1 MRRRNWILGA
11 ALVAALAVPAAL
23 HAHAG
28 HAHKVMGTVTSVSAT
43 QVELK
48 DTEGKTVV
56 ITLDA
61 KTVYRSG
68 KVKADPST
76 LKVGTR
82 VVVEAEETAGA
93 KRMNATV
100 VQMAAPTSV
109 IVKHASKTN

>member
-28 HAHKVMGTVTSVSAT
+28 HSHKVMGTVTAVTAT

-61 KTVYRSG
+61 KTIYRSG
-68 KVKADPST
+68 KVKADPT
-76 LKVGTR
+76 GLKVGTR
-82 VVVEAEETAGA
+82 VVVEAEEAASA
-93 KRMNATV
+93 KLMKATV
-100 VQMAAPTSV
+100 VQMAAPTTV
-109 IVKHASKTN
+109 VVKHASKP